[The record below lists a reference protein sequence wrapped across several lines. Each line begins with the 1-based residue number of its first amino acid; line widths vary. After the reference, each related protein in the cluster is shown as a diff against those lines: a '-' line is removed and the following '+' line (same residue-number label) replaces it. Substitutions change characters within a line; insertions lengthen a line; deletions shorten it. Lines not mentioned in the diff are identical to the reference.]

1 MTTPAQ
7 DQLHDLEALGNS
19 KDVHRSAS
27 LWQLRRTMQKIS
39 TRKVLKD
46 CGHVLNCAV
55 AVQKLKKNGAG
66 AFGGLTS
73 CSNVWCCPVCSSKIS
88 AYRTEQL
95 SHFIDWAKR
104 HDYVIS
110 FMTLTM
116 QHDKTQK
123 LKDNWDIISKAL
135 NRTFSSQGFKNFRND
150 ILVGY
155 VRAAEVTHGANGWHV
170 HFHIIFITKKNPL
183 GYICNKR
190 GDLLYSYI
198 TDVFERFLRR
208 QNAGFNR
215 KYGIDWRIVNDDTA
229 KIIALY
235 TAKVH
240 GDITKELT
248 LGNFKD
254 ARIKENRTPFQILAD
269 IKKDNFTNKQ
279 DIAIYREFEKAS
291 YHKLQLQYSRGLL
304 KAAHLEDLDDEE
316 ILNQQDERDTLF
328 YIQRED
334 WQNIQDTD
342 APAFILHAVKRNLT
356 KDTLSGIINYVEAT
370 YNITCFTS
378 LNDVP
383 KLPPKL
389 VRR

>member
-7 DQLHDLEALGNS
+7 DQLHDLDALGNS

-39 TRKVLKD
+39 TRKVLRD
-46 CGHVLNCAV
+46 CGHVLNRAV

-95 SHFIDWAKR
+95 SNFIDWAKR

-123 LKDNWDIISKAL
+123 LKDNWDIISKSL
-135 NRTFSSQGFKNFRND
+135 NRTFSSSGFKNFRKD

-155 VRAAEVTHGANGWHV
+155 VRAAEVTHGSNGWHV

-198 TDVFERFLRR
+198 TDVFERFLRK
-208 QNAGFNR
+208 QNAGFSR

-248 LGNFKD
+248 LGNFKN
-254 ARIKENRTPFQILAD
+254 ARVKENRTPFQILAD
-269 IKKDNFTNKQ
+269 IQRDNFTNKQ

-304 KAAHLEDLDDEE
+304 KAAQLEDLEDEE

-334 WQNIQDTD
+334 WQKIQDTN
-342 APAFILHAVKRNLT
+342 APALILHAIKRELT
-356 KDTLSGIINYVEAT
+356 KDTLSG
-370 YNITCFTS
+370 
-378 LNDVP
+378 
-383 KLPPKL
+383 
-389 VRR
+389 